1 MTTKVITKAIN
12 LLGSV
17 LTEDDKEMQE
27 LVQQL
32 KRICVQAP
40 NSSSTIQLLPMFD
53 AGHQKAATTEN
64 KGYQFRD
71 DIVTI
76 VPTACLIED
85 VQKLGRALSRAA
97 DPAYDTVA
105 VLKEE
110 CATTAECLA
119 EVIARYTL
127 VPPDLQIEPSG
138 SSLVAMGMEN
148 GIIVNADG
156 KDIVCRAGHP
166 ISNAMNGACSQCDQ
180 ACPFFQ
186 LCFDGAADDLPRTG
200 RIAPMQMDIDLSTTD
215 DDIVTYLD
223 KALNN
228 KP

>member
-53 AGHQKAATTEN
+53 AGHRKAATTEN

-71 DIVTI
+71 DIITI

-85 VQKLGRALSRAA
+85 VQKLGLALSKAV
-97 DPAYDTVA
+97 DPDYDAVA

-119 EVIARYTL
+119 DIVARYTL

-138 SSLVAMGMEN
+138 SSLVAMGMES
-148 GIIVNADG
+148 GIIVDADG
-156 KDIVCRAGHP
+156 NDIACRAGAP
-166 ISNAMNGACSQCDQ
+166 ISSAMKGTCCQCDQ

-186 LCFDGAADDLPRTG
+186 LCFNGRADDLPRTG
-200 RIAPMQMDIDLSTTD
+200 RIAPMQMDIDLATTD
-215 DDIVTYLD
+215 DDIVAYLD
-223 KALNN
+223 KAFNN
-228 KP
+228 KI